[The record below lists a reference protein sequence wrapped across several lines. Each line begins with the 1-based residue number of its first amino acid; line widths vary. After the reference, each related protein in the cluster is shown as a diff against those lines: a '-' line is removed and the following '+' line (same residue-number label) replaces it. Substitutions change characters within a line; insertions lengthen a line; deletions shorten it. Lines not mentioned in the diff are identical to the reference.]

1 MESNRQ
7 RLMDYVR
14 TIYPNK
20 TYLITLIETKE
31 DDKVKDWQA
40 TLIGHDLYLRDLI
53 ENLKHD
59 TDELSTR
66 TK

>member
-1 MESNRQ
+1 MDANRQ
-7 RLMDYVR
+7 RLLDYVKVA
-14 TIYPNK
+14 YPNK
-20 TYLITLIETKE
+20 TYLATLIDDKE
-31 DDKVKDWQA
+31 DDKVKDWQT
-40 TLIGHDLYLRDLI
+40 TLISHDVYLRDLI